1 MGGCVRVGLIM
12 SGGLVFQRSFEKHL
26 FEDVASKIERL
37 RIRSATE
44 VEKFSALLTKAHD
57 IYGEWE
63 EEALNGN

>member
-1 MGGCVRVGLIM
+1 M
-12 SGGLVFQRSFEKHL
+12 

-57 IYGEWE
+57 IYGEWVE
-63 EEALNGN
+63 ERRSKEAVNVNNNKIE